1 MIARTPLPA
10 TIKLIASACLFLCV
24 NGVVASTDKTAAT
37 AEGPVHQTG
46 KVTYYADKFH
56 GRLTANGERFSNQEL
71 TMAHRTLPMGTKVLV
86 TNLQNQ
92 RSVVVRVND
101 RGPYARNYIA
111 DLSHA
116 AATQLNMI
124 RAGVVSARLQIVHA
138 GTEIGKAAA
147 AALSPRK
154 QATARNE
161 PRRADRAEQQTQP
174 AEPVRLAD
182 NVPAAPVTL
191 ESSMSVPTER

>member
-86 TNLQNQ
+86 TNMQNH

-116 AATQLNMI
+116 AAAQLNMI
-124 RAGVVSARLQIVHA
+124 RSGVVSAKLQIVNA
-138 GTEIGKAAA
+138 GTEIGKVAA

-154 QATARNE
+154 QMARNE
-161 PRRADRAEQQTQP
+161 PRRADRAEQAQP
-174 AEPVRLAD
+174 AEPVKLAD
-182 NVPAAPVTL
+182 SVPAAPVTL
-191 ESSMSVPTER
+191 ESSMSVPAER